1 MASVKFT
8 IKSNHAKVI
17 AIMAFV
23 YKALSSSKGTTEL
36 DFDFY
41 TTFLSKNF
49 IGKYDGKISIISVS
63 VDSIEFVVKD
73 YSKMNVNDFSFDM
86 ERICKYPIEISHE
99 SIDDDMEIKPISFNY
114 DTFSHRFIWGLDKN

>member
-49 IGKYDGKISIISVS
+49 IGNYDGKISIISVN

-73 YSKMNVNDFSFDM
+73 YSFNVNDFSLDL
-86 ERICKYPIEISHE
+86 ESICKYPIEISHE
-99 SIDDDMEIKPISFNY
+99 KIDDDMEIKPISFKY
-114 DTFSHRFIWGLDKN
+114 DTFSHRFIWGLDKE

>member
-8 IKSNHAKVI
+8 IKTNHTKVI
-17 AIMAFV
+17 AVMGFV
-23 YKALSSSKGTTEL
+23 FNALSDKGTTEL

-49 IGKYDGKISIISVS
+49 MCEYDGKISIISVNEN
-63 VDSIEFVVKD
+63 SIEFVVKD

-99 SIDDDMEIKPISFNY
+99 NIDDDMEIEPISFNY
-114 DTFSHRFIWGLDKN
+114 HSFSNRFIWGLDKI

>member
-36 DFDFY
+36 DFNFY

-49 IGKYDGKISIISVS
+49 IGNYDGKISIISVN

-73 YSKMNVNDFSFDM
+73 YSFNVNDFSLDL
-86 ERICKYPIEISHE
+86 EKY
-99 SIDDDMEIKPISFNY
+99 
-114 DTFSHRFIWGLDKN
+114 L